1 MNKAIHPAQFPSY
14 GFFGYA
20 AQLHS
25 ADVDQGASRVEA
37 LPAAQHFL
45 VTGSKR
51 ASGFQTRCEVP
62 AMGSVRE
69 AAEVVE
75 PKASAPAAPAVPD
88 VPGTPKHSVT
98 TPWTCR
104 GWVGL
109 ASVGRRKAATFS
121 VTRCCHQS
129 CGNDAMQR
137 TCRYSGAARAKEGYA
152 AMHSKFAAVQYI
164 RVTFT
169 VNPIDMSWVYV
180 DRLDDELA
188 YPPEDPS
195 TASKA

>member
-25 ADVDQGASRVEA
+25 ADLDQGAINII
-37 LPAAQHFL
+37 
-45 VTGSKR
+45 SKNLSKIGKG
-51 ASGFQTRCEVP
+51 AYPSGILTITRCPV
-62 AMGSVRE
+62 
-69 AAEVVE
+69 
-75 PKASAPAAPAVPD
+75 
-88 VPGTPKHSVT
+88 
-98 TPWTCR
+98 WQ
-104 GWVGL
+104 GL
-109 ASVGRRKAATFS
+109 HAG
-121 VTRCCHQS
+121 
-129 CGNDAMQR
+129 GNDAMQR

-152 AMHSKFAAVQYI
+152 AMHSKLSAVQYI

-180 DRLDDELA
+180 DWLDDELA
-188 YPPEDPS
+188 YPPEDLS